1 LYLRRLKVIPI
12 ILIVSL
18 SMIYSINVSAATV
31 ASSLLISKA
40 ISSIPADGRPH
51 PAFFI
56 NTQDSSRNPRPLPY
70 PLNVTI
76 SCSDEESLQIQDRVV
91 IDAASYYV
99 IVNATSNV
107 TERKSVEV
115 TVSAPGLQSSK
126 VTTVVEPPEGTPRG
140 LKVTILPDILL
151 PLESAE
157 ADIIVT
163 VVDAYGNPTKSRSD
177 LNIALS
183 SSNLQVA
190 NVISKNIKI
199 PKGSI
204 SVKTK
209 VVTTGFE
216 GTSTITALIT
226 DLKSD
231 SATITV
237 KGPRA
242 GKIYLWSLSKLL
254 LYDPNYV
261 FVAVVDSS
269 LKPVKLVEPLT
280 ISLYSDAG
288 IVSMQKS
295 VTIGVG
301 EWKAYVK
308 VVYKG
313 VGQAT
318 IYATAEN
325 FTTTNIKVTG
335 VELSDYIQGIKI
347 YSLAD
352 NLLVDEENYTTM
364 VVQAVDSKGNPTRN
378 IFPFSKID
386 LYTSNAA
393 IFDIPSSV
401 SIKYGSSY
409 ANVTAT
415 PKLTGSVKVTA
426 VAQDLTA
433 TETTV
438 SVYAPTPDTIR
449 IQTPP
454 IPSEGEVEACLVTTR
469 SGAPLPVQQDTEILL
484 TSSNTD
490 VGECNSSITLIKKD
504 YFTYLQVKGYSP
516 GQFDITALASGIP
529 SSKTPLSVLETRAS
543 KFNLYYVKPLINY
556 YFPVIIQLVS
566 SSGRPAVLYEPV
578 TITIIPSLESNIMLQ
593 DTTTIKAENTETLI
607 FGKAL
612 TKVSTTFTLLSP
624 GFRSQ
629 TVQIIAIPVN
639 ISLEILAKEGYKA
652 GETVTIVAKVT
663 LEGAAV
669 QGITV
674 IWKGEGLEKNG
685 TMTNDEGLAEN
696 TLSLRERENTI
707 EAAISVGGSG
717 YLSTTK
723 IIFGGLGVYILNV
736 AANVP
741 VTITGSGSYSFG
753 DKVLLN
759 APPSASMPGIYGLLG
774 GKYYFRQWMGEITSM
789 RNPLTITIGG
799 GQQNINFQAIYS
811 EDYSMVTITSVI
823 ITVVFAAVLSIIYF
837 RVLRKR

>member
-1 LYLRRLKVIPI
+1 
-12 ILIVSL
+12 
-18 SMIYSINVSAATV
+18 MIYSINVSAATV

-76 SCSDEESLQIQDRVV
+76 SCSDEESLQIQDQVV

-157 ADIIVT
+157 ADVIVT

-183 SSNLQVA
+183 SSNLRVA
-190 NVISKNIKI
+190 DVISKNIKI

-242 GKIYLWSLSKLL
+242 EKIYLWSLSKLL

-269 LKPVKLVEPLT
+269 LKPVKLVKPLT
-280 ISLYSDAG
+280 ISLYSSGAG
-288 IVSMQKS
+288 IVSIQKS

-308 VVYKG
+308 VVCKS

-325 FTTTNIKVTG
+325 FTTTNIRVT
-335 VELSDYIQGIKI
+335 VVDLSDIIQGIKI

-364 VVQAVDSKGNPTRN
+364 VVQAVDSRGNPTRN

-433 TETTV
+433 AETTV
-438 SVYAPTPDTIR
+438 SVYAPTPDTII

-490 VGECNSSITLIKKD
+490 VGGCNSLITLIKKD

-529 SSKTPLSVLETRAS
+529 SSKTSLSVLETRAS
-543 KFNLYYVKPLINY
+543 KFDLYYMKPLINY

-578 TITIIPSLESNIMLQ
+578 TITIIPDLESNIMLP
-593 DTTTIKAENTETLI
+593 DTTTINAENTEALI

-612 TKVSTTFTLLSP
+612 TQVSTTFTLLSP

-629 TVQIIAIPVN
+629 TVQITAIPIN

-652 GETVTIVAKVT
+652 GETVTIMAKVT

-669 QGITV
+669 QGIMV
-674 IWKGEGLEKNG
+674 IWKGEGLEKND
-685 TMTNDEGLAEN
+685 TMTNAEGLAEN

-707 EAAISVGGSG
+707 EAAISIGGSG
-717 YLSTTK
+717 YLSATK

-753 DKVLLN
+753 DEVLLN

-774 GKYYFRQWMGEITSM
+774 GKYYFRQWMGEITST
-789 RNPLTITIGG
+789 RNTATITMGG
-799 GQQNINFQAIYS
+799 GQQNIDVQAIYS
-811 EDYSMVTITSVI
+811 EDYSMVTITAAI